1 MNFNQYQYKQYQIG
15 FLKTS
20 NVELRDLL
28 KGWIGISIAFG
39 LALGGV
45 SVRFF
50 STFIIALVAVGT
62 GFLFH
67 EMAHKVVAQH
77 YKHFAEFRSFDQM
90 ILLAIVMGVFGFV
103 FAAPG
108 AVMIQ
113 TKYYNKKQDG
123 LISLAGP
130 AMNIFLAIVFLLI
143 GLFVKNGLSGT
154 IVSYGF
160 MINSWLALF
169 NMIPVWMFDGKK
181 IFNWNKVVW
190 GISLAVCL
198 FFVFGLR
205 MIF

>member
-1 MNFNQYQYKQYQIG
+1 MQYKQYQIG

-20 NVELRDLL
+20 NVELFDLL

-39 LALGGV
+39 LALSGT
-45 SVRFF
+45 SVKFF
-50 STFIIALVAVGT
+50 ESFVVALVAVGT

-90 ILLAIVMGVFGFV
+90 IILAILMGFFGFV

-113 TKYYNKKQDG
+113 ARYYNKKQDG

-130 AMNIFLAIVFLLI
+130 AMNIVLAVIFLFLD
-143 GLFVKNGLSGT
+143 LFVNSGLGQV

-169 NMIPVWMFDGKK
+169 NMIPFWLFDGKK
-181 IFNWNKVVW
+181 IFNWNKAIW
-190 GISLAVCL
+190 GISLVVCI
-198 FFVFGLR
+198 FFVFVLR
-205 MIF
+205 AIL